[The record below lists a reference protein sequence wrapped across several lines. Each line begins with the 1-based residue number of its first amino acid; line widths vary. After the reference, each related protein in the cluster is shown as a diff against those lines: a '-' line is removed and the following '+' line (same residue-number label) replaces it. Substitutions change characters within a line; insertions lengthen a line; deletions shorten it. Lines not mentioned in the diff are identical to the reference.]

1 MDEDEIRDSL
11 LNTNDDEFEY
21 DTESS
26 VNSLDISDNDIESGK
41 EYNPEALEI
50 R

>member
-11 LNTNDDEFEY
+11 LNTNDDEFEN

-26 VNSLDISDNDIESGK
+26 VNSLDVSDLTTTLNQKKKIIQK
-41 EYNPEALEI
+41 H
-50 R
+50 